1 MGEGE
6 EKEGGS
12 VIVIALGVCE
22 QHHQKPLYAPLF
34 SQPAKSFTSSPPP
47 RMNGLG

>member
-12 VIVIALGVCE
+12 VIFIALGVCE
-22 QHHQKPLYAPLF
+22 QQHHQKPLYAPLF

-47 RMNGLG
+47 RKSA